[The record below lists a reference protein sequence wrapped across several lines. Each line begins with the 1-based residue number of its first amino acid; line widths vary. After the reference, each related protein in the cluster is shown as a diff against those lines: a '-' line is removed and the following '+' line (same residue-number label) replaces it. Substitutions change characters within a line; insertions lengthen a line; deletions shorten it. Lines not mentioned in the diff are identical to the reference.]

1 MIVANPMFDND
12 VKKVRT
18 FTVGPSVPCIDCI
31 TLPICKAHILKHRI
45 NVRTLF
51 VASSIS
57 RPAILKL
64 YETCSLV
71 KDYVYS
77 IDKYDPKYKGYENSY
92 LLQKVITY
100 IITGKF
106 I

>member
-1 MIVANPMFDND
+1 MANPMFDND

-31 TLPICKAHILKHRI
+31 SLPICKAYMLKHRRNI
-45 NVRTLF
+45 RSIF
-51 VASSIS
+51 AAYSIS

-77 IDKYDPKYKGYENSY
+77 IDKCYPDYKGYENSY